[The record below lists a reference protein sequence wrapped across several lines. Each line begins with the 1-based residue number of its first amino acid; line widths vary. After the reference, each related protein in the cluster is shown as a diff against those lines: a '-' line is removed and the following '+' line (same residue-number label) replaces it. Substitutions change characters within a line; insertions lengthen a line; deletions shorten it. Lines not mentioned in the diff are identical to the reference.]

1 MSDSTVDPTRTPLN
15 TLTHMREAVF
25 FDGPGVRPIL
35 SRFWMLLVLSSIIAA
50 VGVMSDSTAT
60 VIGAMIVAPL
70 MLPIQGTMLATVLAD
85 RRNLLR
91 SFGML
96 VAGALAA
103 IAIGFLLGVV
113 DPLPI
118 VADTNSQ
125 VAARVSPG
133 LLDLLAALATGI
145 VGSIALVR
153 KDISDT
159 LPGVAIAISLV
170 PPLVVVGLTL
180 ESGAPLESLGA
191 LLLFLTNVTAII
203 ATGAVV
209 MGVYRVVRPGTVQ
222 LDERQQRTR
231 RRNRVL
237 ITVAALVVIVLPLVV
252 STFGVIAVSS
262 QEATAA
268 KVASTWA
275 AGNGWELVSTETRG
289 GELYLRLEGPTPIPS
304 TTTLRQQLD
313 DAGVITDNVQVRL
326 TPAYLV
332 DFGSDSD

>member
-1 MSDSTVDPTRTPLN
+1 MSDSAIDPTRTPLN
-15 TLTHMREAVF
+15 TLAHMRDAVF
-25 FDGPGVRPIL
+25 FDGPGVRPII
-35 SRFWMLLVLSSIIAA
+35 SRFWLLLVLSSVIAA

-70 MLPIQGTMLATVLAD
+70 MLPIQGTMLATVVAD
-85 RRNLLR
+85 RGNLIR

-96 VAGALAA
+96 VAGSLAA
-103 IAIGFLLGVV
+103 IAIGFALGVL
-113 DPLPI
+113 DPLPV
-118 VADTNSQ
+118 VAATNSQ

-133 LLDLLAALATGI
+133 LLDLIAALATGI

-180 ESGAPLESLGA
+180 ESGEPLESLGA

-203 ATGAVV
+203 ATGAIV
-209 MGVYRVVRPGTVQ
+209 MGIYRVVRPGAVQ
-222 LDERQQRTR
+222 LDAKQRRAR

-237 ITVAALVVIVLPLVV
+237 ITLAGLIVIVLPLLV
-252 STFGVIAVSS
+252 STFAAILLSTQQS
-262 QEATAA
+262 EAA
-268 KVASTWA
+268 KVADTWA
-275 AGNGWELVSTETRG
+275 AGHGWELVSTETRG
-289 GELYLRLEGPTPIPS
+289 GEIYLRLEGPTPVPATS
-304 TTTLRQQLD
+304 GLRQALD
-313 DAGVITDNVQVRL
+313 DAGVVTDDVHVRL